1 MPRSLGAPL
10 SIVASVRRETELG
23 EGLHRVSLRGAPGI
37 VDWSSQGRYVHQA
50 ASESTFGLSLIPSA
64 SVTPGFVEMTV

>member
-1 MPRSLGAPL
+1 
-10 SIVASVRRETELG
+10 
-23 EGLHRVSLRGAPGI
+23 
-37 VDWSSQGRYVHQA
+37 VHQA